1 MARKK
6 AATTE
11 EVKPEVVET
20 KEVETKEPKVEVI
33 GKEPIE
39 MKQADT
45 RDLEIE
51 ELKKQLEEQKKM
63 FAEMQEMLKQAQ
75 SAPQVVQVAPQ
86 EAERVHFLF
95 EAEVADDNI
104 FSPGENGRYGRI
116 IGKTGSFYVP
126 KNEISSVMDAQ
137 FRSMLENRWIIVVS
151 GLSEDER
158 EAFGVDYK
166 EGEYLDKK
174 AFAKMVDLG
183 DEMLEIYPKLCKGHQ
198 EMVAKRF
205 YEAYKNG
212 NPKVT
217 RELVVK
223 LNALSKKAGSEKG
236 DFIGIIELMNEA
248 DTK

>member
-1 MARKK
+1 MARTKK
-6 AATTE
+6 AVAPAE
-11 EVKPEVVET
+11 DKPEVVET
-20 KEVETKEPKVEVI
+20 AAIEAKTIEAKEEDK
-33 GKEPIE
+33 
-39 MKQADT
+39 

-126 KNEISSVMDAQ
+126 KSEISAVMDAQ

-151 GLSEDER
+151 GLTEEER

-198 EMVAKRF
+198 EMVAKRY

>member
-20 KEVETKEPKVEVI
+20 KEVETKEPEVEVI
-33 GKEPIE
+33 GKEPVE
-39 MKQADT
+39 MKQADS

-51 ELKKQLEEQKKM
+51 ELKKQL
-63 FAEMQEMLKQAQ
+63 AEMQEMLKQAQ
-75 SAPQVVQVAPQ
+75 FAPQVVQVAPQ

-198 EMVAKRF
+198 EMVAKRY

-217 RELVVK
+217 RELVVELNK
-223 LNALSKKAGSEKG
+223 LSRKAGSEKG
-236 DFIGIIELMNEA
+236 DFIGIIEMMNEA

>member
-6 AATTE
+6 AVAPAE
-11 EVKPEVVET
+11 EKPEVVET
-20 KEVETKEPKVEVI
+20 ATIEAKLIEAKEEDK
-33 GKEPIE
+33 
-39 MKQADT
+39 

-51 ELKKQLEEQKKM
+51 ELKKQIEEQKKM
-63 FAEMQEMLKQAQ
+63 IAQMQEMLKQAQ

-126 KNEISSVMDAQ
+126 KSEISAVMDAQ
-137 FRSMLENRWIIVVS
+137 FRSMLESRWIIVVS
-151 GLSEDER
+151 GLTEEER

>member
-6 AATTE
+6 AVAPAE
-11 EVKPEVVET
+11 EKPEVVET
-20 KEVETKEPKVEVI
+20 ATIEAK
-33 GKEPIE
+33 PIE
-39 MKQADT
+39 AKAEDK

-51 ELKKQLEEQKKM
+51 ELKKQIEEQKKM
-63 FAEMQEMLKQAQ
+63 FTQMQEMLKQAQ

-126 KNEISSVMDAQ
+126 KSEISAVMDAQ

-151 GLSEDER
+151 GLTEEER